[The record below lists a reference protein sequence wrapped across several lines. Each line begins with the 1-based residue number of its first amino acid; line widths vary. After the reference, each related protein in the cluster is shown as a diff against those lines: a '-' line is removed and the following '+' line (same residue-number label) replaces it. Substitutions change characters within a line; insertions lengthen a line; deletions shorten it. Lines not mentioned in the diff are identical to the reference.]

1 MTDYRQISQAEL
13 DQLLEDRSP
22 LIELVIEGLEFD
34 PENVEELHASRVL
47 FKNARFIESD
57 ITGGLFT
64 DCQFVGCSFSSSQM
78 SEVKFDHCVFFDPDL
93 GKGTDFSFANLRE
106 ASFINCNLAASKFVG
121 ADMYDVTI
129 KDCKAN
135 GSDFGTATF
144 TRTYGRRQQVTRANL
159 QSTIFDDCNLSGLDL
174 EGCNLVCS
182 SLRYADLRSSH
193 LIGADMS
200 ECDLAGAQLQ
210 RANFERADLR
220 GAKLE
225 GFSIGSLS
233 GYDGMKIS
241 KDEQQTILVGLGIH
255 VYP

>member
-1 MTDYRQISQAEL
+1 MSDYRQIDQAEL
-13 DQLLEDRSP
+13 DQLLEERAP
-22 LIELVIEGLEFD
+22 LCELAIDGLEFD
-34 PENVEELHASRVL
+34 PDALEEMNVKRVH
-47 FKNARFIESD
+47 FTNCRFIECD
-57 ITGGLFT
+57 LTGSRFAES
-64 DCQFVGCSFSSSQM
+64 QFIQCSFSSAQM
-78 SEVKFDHCVFFDPDL
+78 SEVKFDHCAFFDPDS
-93 GKGTDFSFANLRE
+93 GIGTDFSFTNLRE
-106 ASFINCNLAASKFVG
+106 ASFVSCNLVASKFVG

-144 TRTYGRRQQVTRANL
+144 TRTYGRRQQATRANL

-174 EGCNLVCS
+174 EGCNLIRS
-182 SLRYADLRSSH
+182 SLRYVDLRSSH
-193 LIGADMS
+193 LIDADLS

-220 GAKLE
+220 GARLE
-225 GFSIGSLS
+225 GFSLGLLS

-241 KDEQQTILVGLGIH
+241 KDEQQTILAHLGIQ